1 MTRTEI
7 EQLIN
12 ELENIVVKF
21 NSVYQNGVLIAEYK
35 K

>member
-7 EQLIN
+7 EQLIDN
-12 ELENIVVKF
+12 LENIVVKM
-21 NSVYQNGVLIAEYK
+21 NGVYQNGVLIAEYK